1 MKINSKLS
9 SIISSITLFTS
20 LCMVTACDDG
30 FEEMN
35 VNPNAYEK
43 VVPEFMFSKALY
55 DGARN
60 RLGGA
65 DGAMQYTTSF
75 NEVAGFGSKYIFL
88 QGSAPYGVF
97 TSAYTN
103 EIQEITDVILSIQ
116 DDPINA
122 NKLAT
127 ARIWRAY
134 SYHRVT
140 DLYGDIP
147 YSQAGLGYREGI
159 LKPKYD
165 KQEDIYK
172 DLLKELEEATS
183 QFDAAKPTFGAADV
197 IYGGNMEKWKKF
209 AYSLMLRL
217 GMRLTKVDA
226 ALAETWVKKAIAGGV
241 ITTDAD
247 IAQIMFV
254 AGGQAINQNPLAN
267 AYLSSDYSSANG
279 STNREGGKYANTF
292 INFLKNNN
300 DPRLGV
306 LSVVWQNG
314 KADTTAAIQKGMPQN
329 FQTKPADFVTYS
341 EPNPATLLRLD
352 TPVLLMTSA
361 EVNFLLAEASLRG
374 WYTGETTE
382 QLYNNGVRSAMK
394 QWSAWGSTGVISD
407 TRINTYLA
415 AHPFNAAGTIEQ
427 QMEQIHTQFWASL
440 YPDSQEVFSNW
451 RRTGYPILIPNNVPG
466 NATNGTIFRRMLY
479 PSIEESLNPENL
491 QEAITR
497 LGGNTFLTRIWWDK

>member
-9 SIISSITLFTS
+9 SFIYSLS
-20 LCMVTACDDG
+20 LCASLCLVTACDDG

-55 DGARN
+55 DGTRN

-103 EIQEITDVILSIQ
+103 EIQEITDVILSIK
-116 DDPINA
+116 DDPNNS
-122 NKLAT
+122 NKLA
-127 ARIWRAY
+127 ASRIWRAY
-134 SYHRVT
+134 SFHRVT

-147 YSQAGLGYREGI
+147 YTQAGLGYREGI

-172 DLLKELEEATS
+172 DMLKELEEATS
-183 QFDAAKPTFGAADV
+183 QFDASKPTFGNADV
-197 IYGGNMEKWKKF
+197 IYGGNIDKWKKF
-209 AYSLMLRL
+209 GYSLMLRL
-217 GMRLTKVDA
+217 GMRLTKVDPT
-226 ALAETWVKKAIAGGV
+226 LAEAWVRKAIAGGV
-241 ITTDAD
+241 IVNDAD
-247 IAQIMFV
+247 IAQVLFV

-267 AYLSSDYSSANG
+267 SYLSSDYSAANG

-292 INFLKNNN
+292 INYLQNNN
-300 DPRLGV
+300 DPRLRV
-306 LSVVWQNG
+306 LSVVWVNG
-314 KADTTAAIQKGMPQN
+314 KPDTTAAIQKGMPQN

-361 EVNFLLAEASLRG
+361 EMNFLLAEAALRS
-374 WYTGETTE
+374 WYTGETPE

-394 QWSAWGSTGVISD
+394 QWGAWGGAGLISD
-407 TRINTYLA
+407 AQITTYLA
-415 AHPFNAAGTIEQ
+415 SHPYNAAGTLEQ

-440 YPDSQEVFSNW
+440 FPDSQEVFANW
-451 RRTGYPILIPNNVPG
+451 RRTGYPALVPNNVPG
-466 NATNGTIFRRMLY
+466 NATNATIFRRMLY
-479 PSIEESLNPENL
+479 PTIEESLNPENL
-491 QEAITR
+491 QEAVNR